1 MWCLLFLQS
10 FLCAQILR
18 VVMQLVFA
26 GFKARQA
33 LSTCITRICFSSRPS
48 WEFLFAFLILIY
60 TSSAIL
66 LMVMARCLNSL
77 PVIQETL
84 LRARAEA
91 LESMMLYVF
100 IYIIY
105 GLCIGVLYGL
115 NVMINHHFKSWTPR
129 FVSSTVLELVTFFS
143 SSHIDFLHFPDF
155 ARYSY

>member
-1 MWCLLFLQS
+1 
-10 FLCAQILR
+10 
-18 VVMQLVFA
+18 MQLVFA
-26 GFKARQA
+26 GFKARQTS
-33 LSTCITRICFSSRPS
+33 STCSIRLCFPSRPS
-48 WEFLFAFLILIY
+48 WEFLYAFIILIY
-60 TSSAIL
+60 ISSAIL

-105 GLCIGVLYGL
+105 GLCICVLYGL

-129 FVSSTVLELVTFFS
+129 FVSSTVLELVIFYSPFHCRFSTFS
-143 SSHIDFLHFPDF
+143 
-155 ARYSY
+155 